1 MCHNGQSVVFNEHL
15 LGPMSPGC
23 LLECGAG
30 RLAGRWKS
38 AAGSHVKPACPVT
51 EWPRAAQRA
60 LRPPIPGRQKITR
73 PSSSIGAGG
82 ERIPKVVL
90 PPPAPRTP
98 TVFFLISGR
107 HVCCLRQYVGC
118 GGRVPYRIS
127 ASRRLLRIA

>member
-1 MCHNGQSVVFNEHL
+1 MNIFFYLMCHNSQSVAFNEHL
-15 LGPMSPGC
+15 LGSMSPGC

-51 EWPRAAQRA
+51 EWPRAAHRA

-90 PPPAPRTP
+90 PPLAPRTP
-98 TVFFLISGR
+98 TIFFNYRAGTHMLPAS
-107 HVCCLRQYVGC
+107 VCGLWRW
-118 GGRVPYRIS
+118 S
-127 ASRRLLRIA
+127 ALLNFS

>member
-1 MCHNGQSVVFNEHL
+1 MCHNSQSVAFNEHL

-30 RLAGRWKS
+30 RLAGRGKS

-51 EWPRAAQRA
+51 EWPRAAHRA

-90 PPPAPRTP
+90 TSPASRTP
-98 TVFFLISGR
+98 TVFFNTYAACPVYGL
-107 HVCCLRQYVGC
+107 
-118 GGRVPYRIS
+118 
-127 ASRRLLRIA
+127 